1 MSAGWICPGRK
12 SVSYFPAVASR
23 GRARKPP
30 PVDAAA
36 IGRFRRL
43 LGGGGAAAVDSF
55 AVLDLLKGC
64 FSEPIARQAHTIITK
79 LGMGGVV
86 FLRTALISLYSRTGQ
101 LADAHEVF
109 VGVSGPEKNAACWT
123 SLIAACVGNGEPQ
136 VALRFFR
143 EMQAAGVEPDKVTLT
158 AALSACA
165 DLGALASGAWIHAY
179 AVRLTDK
186 KNNKKKSFSGDLILR
201 NALINMYTKCGD
213 ISNARRLFDLG
224 PHRDVT
230 TWTSMIVGY
239 ALNGRAEEALKLF
252 GELQATQQRS
262 HLVSPNQVTFVGVLM
277 ACSHAGRVGEAL
289 QHLRSMR
296 EEYRV
301 EPQISHYGCVVDG
314 LCRAGRLQ
322 EALEFAEAMPI
333 RPNAVVWRTL
343 LGACAARGE
352 LAGAAR
358 ARRRLLEMEPQREH
372 AGDDVAMSNAYAAA
386 GVWGAKEGVRRRR
399 RREPG
404 CSLIELEGRVHEFVA
419 GDRRHPRRREIVHLL
434 QGIAEISST
443 PSSEKIGLPAFR
455 EEFGLF
461 SISGS
466 KIF

>member
-79 LGMGGVV
+79 LGMG
-86 FLRTALISLYSRTGQ
+86 ALYSRTGQ

-277 ACSHAGRVGEAL
+277 ACSHAGRVGKPC
-289 QHLRSMR
+289 ST
-296 EEYRV
+296 
-301 EPQISHYGCVVDG
+301 C
-314 LCRAGRLQ
+314 
-322 EALEFAEAMPI
+322 
-333 RPNAVVWRTL
+333 
-343 LGACAARGE
+343 GACGRSTAWSRRSPTTAAWWTGFAARGACRRRWSSQRPCRSGPTRSSGGRCSARAP
-352 LAGAAR
+352 LAVSWPAPRGPAQAAGNGAAAR
-358 ARRRLLEMEPQREH
+358 ARRRRL
-372 AGDDVAMSNAYAAA
+372 
-386 GVWGAKEGVRRRR
+386 RRRR
-399 RREPG
+399 PAA
-404 CSLIELEGRVHEFVA
+404 SPPA
-419 GDRRHPRRREIVHLL
+419 GDRPPPPGHRRDLLHSLIGKDRPSRIPRRIRSL
-434 QGIAEISST
+434 
-443 PSSEKIGLPAFR
+443 
-455 EEFGLF
+455 
-461 SISGS
+461 
-466 KIF
+466 